1 MPLPLALLPS
11 LFEAGVGLTQMIGG
25 NDQLAGLKRPEFKTP
40 KEALTAL
47 GLSKAEY
54 ADPRFAGQS
63 ELENQVDLNSANAL
77 ATAQGRGAG
86 MQTVGAIAS
95 AGNKAQ
101 QDITAEAA
109 RQQQADRFSYQNMLQ
124 LIAGYREKEFQ
135 MNEFAPYMDKY
146 NEGRERI
153 GAGQENVF
161 GALDQMSTVMSR
173 LLGAGQ
179 TDPLA
184 SAGAALQSSSHS
196 KSMSAFDQYWASKF
210 SQISKAI

>member
-1 MPLPLALLPS
+1 MPFPLALIPS

-25 NDQLAGLKRPEFKTP
+25 DDQLNGLKRPEFKTP

-63 ELENQVDLNSANAL
+63 QLENNVRLNQANSL
-77 ATAQGRGAG
+77 EVAQNRGSG
-86 MQTVGAIAS
+86 MQTVGSIAAS
-95 AGNKAQ
+95 GNKAQ
-101 QDITAEAA
+101 QDISAEAA
-109 RQQQADRFSYQNMLQ
+109 RQQQADRGSYQNMLQ
-124 LIAGYREKEFQ
+124 LISGYREKEFQ
-135 MNEFAPYMDKY
+135 MNEFAPYLDKY

-161 GALDQMSTVMSR
+161 GALNNMSTVMSR

-179 TDPLA
+179 QDPMA
-184 SAGAALQSSSHS
+184 SAGAALQSNNYS
-196 KSMSAFDQYWASKF
+196 KGVSDWEKYWGAKF

>member
-1 MPLPLALLPS
+1 
-11 LFEAGVGLTQMIGG
+11 
-25 NDQLAGLKRPEFKTP
+25 
-40 KEALTAL
+40 
-47 GLSKAEY
+47 
-54 ADPRFAGQS
+54 
-63 ELENQVDLNSANAL
+63 
-77 ATAQGRGAG
+77 
-86 MQTVGAIAS
+86 
-95 AGNKAQ
+95 
-101 QDITAEAA
+101 
-109 RQQQADRFSYQNMLQ
+109 
-124 LIAGYREKEFQ
+124 